1 MSTFAMDQDQPN
13 AENKIVN
20 ENNMMNPT
28 ASMLLDMKNYM
39 IAQQAHQDKLQRQQM
54 EQNARHE
61 SQMQL
66 TNNLMNQMLEMNLNI
81 RNESMLQNNSIN
93 IQLANLAV
101 KGKSHPKNAVEL
113 FAAASSLIR
122 EAVTTNLP
130 EATADLWDNAF
141 AHFKIYGNYR
151 EAFEAEIVDPE
162 VAKFASIAKLLN
174 NGKTIQTTT
183 TKARSVNVSAPTSA
197 KKCNRCGRI
206 GHMKADC
213 YAATNVEGERF

>member
-1 MSTFAMDQDQPN
+1 MDQDQQQ
-13 AENKIVN
+13 IN
-20 ENNMMNPT
+20 EINTTSPT

-39 IAQQAHQDKLQRQQM
+39 VAQQAHNANLQKQQM

-81 RNESMLQNNSIN
+81 RNESMQQNNSIN
-93 IQLANLAV
+93 MQLANLSV
-101 KGKSHPKNAVEL
+101 KGKSHPKNALEL

-122 EAVTTNLP
+122 EAVTTSLP
-130 EATADLWDNAF
+130 EATADLWENAL
-141 AHFKIYGNYR
+141 AHYKIYGNYR

-174 NGKTIQTTT
+174 NGKAIQPTT
-183 TKARSVNVSAPTSA
+183 ARSRAVKETVAMSS

-206 GHMKADC
+206 GHTKQDC
-213 YAATNVEGERF
+213 YATTNVEGDRF